1 MRPATAVLRNE
12 ARLLR
17 QDPVPFAVL
26 IAMPLILMVLLSPA
40 LETTLAAEGFEGAPG
55 AAQTA
60 PGMACVFASF
70 GIAIVGFTI
79 FREHG
84 WRTWIRLRAAG
95 LPMAAVVAGKLAM
108 PAALLG
114 AQAVVLF
121 GGAVLL
127 LDLRASGSWP
137 AVALTCAALAAVVL
151 TAGLAATALVATVQQ
166 LNAITNVGA
175 MIAGGLGGGFV
186 PVDSLPEWI
195 QPLAPLSPVY
205 WAMQGYR
212 EALLE
217 GGGVTDVAAEL
228 AVLLAF
234 AGVCAVVA
242 LRRLRLDEPKRTW
255 G

>member
-1 MRPATAVLRNE
+1 MRPAVAVARNE

-17 QDPVPFAVL
+17 HDPVPSAVL

-40 LETTLAAEGFEGAPG
+40 LESTLAATGFPGAPG

-70 GIAIVGFTI
+70 GVAIVGFAV

-95 LPMAAVVAGKLAM
+95 LPAASLISGKLAM
-108 PAALLG
+108 PAALLA

-127 LDLRASGSWP
+127 LDLAASGSWA
-137 AVALTCAALAAVVL
+137 AVGLTAAALAAVVL
-151 TAGLAATALVATVQQ
+151 TAGLATTALVSTVQQ
-166 LNAITNVGA
+166 LNAVTNIGA

-186 PVDSLPEWI
+186 PVDALPEWI
-195 QPLAPLSPVY
+195 QPLAPLSPIY
-205 WAMQGYR
+205 WAMESYR
-212 EALLE
+212 GALLE
-217 GGGVTDVAAEL
+217 GAGVADVATEL
-228 AVLLAF
+228 GVLCAFALAF
-234 AGVCAVVA
+234 AAIAVWQ
-242 LRRLRLDEPKRTW
+242 LRLDRPKRTW